1 MLINTSTCY
10 QVVVTVGEIVG
21 NRLLFIVFFLL
32 LSYWGELIEIIA
44 LGSFTLETYWI
55 NINLAI
61 YFVTKEAFPPE
72 RFSLFILLLL
82 VFEVDGMDCCMI

>member
-1 MLINTSTCY
+1 M
-10 QVVVTVGEIVG
+10 G

-44 LGSFTLETYWI
+44 LGSFTLEKYWI

-61 YFVTKEAFPPE
+61 YFVTKRGNYTRE
-72 RFSLFILLLL
+72 
-82 VFEVDGMDCCMI
+82 VFFVYSFVIGA

>member
-61 YFVTKEAFPPE
+61 YFVTKRGISTRE
-72 RFSLFILLLL
+72 
-82 VFEVDGMDCCMI
+82 VFFVYSFVIGV